1 MFRYCAVIL
10 VVTLCIPLAN
20 SAETKPQWR
29 IIEQPMFSLIYEANV
44 HEQAER
50 VAAQL
55 NHYLSAHL
63 TEMPLKRPLKP
74 IPIVLYSRAHTS
86 NGDVG
91 IMPYRSRWFNKPAPF
106 AQLEWYDAL
115 AVHEGRHIVQFNQMN
130 DNSIA
135 NALRYALGDLGTGAF
150 AALFLPTWFFEGDAV
165 VSETL
170 MTAGGRGRTA
180 SFDLWYRTDLIE
192 NQPYQYD
199 RAMLGT
205 GFDRTPS
212 LSPYVLGR
220 YLTAYLRNEY
230 GSDIFDRAI
239 NGLAIPKGVSFD
251 GTIKQETG
259 LSLTDHYQQMTQA
272 LTNQWQEDQQ
282 ALALTPIETL
292 TEFSGDHWQSYY
304 PVSVSSDRVYAV
316 KVDAKLGTSLV
327 SIREGRSQ
335 QLTPLSNRVAQSYFG
350 GSKTAAVV
358 KHNDQ
363 WCWIEEKPNAKVP
376 FNETADLYC
385 WSRTL
390 GERQLSVGDRF
401 TYVGTS
407 QKQFL
412 LNRFNVDRSS
422 ELVLLDQKGG
432 LLQVES
438 LPNNSIAYDIQSID
452 NGWLYVLSG
461 SANDGVYKIDSQ
473 LEETS
478 LLKANNNET
487 IRSPILTENW
497 LLYISD
503 KTGIDQVHALSL
515 QSGKNF
521 QVSTRPYGSYFLQWD
536 AANERIV
543 MSDYTAQGQQLVSLI
558 FNDSQQ
564 PPSDWIEVEDKKSS
578 APIFMENL
586 EQFEPLQLNQATIA
600 PLESQRYTMLPHLW
614 NPHSWSL
621 LFTGDQLNLTLNS
634 EDVMEKL
641 NLQFSGGYDVSAEDW
656 FGQASLKYRADA
668 GPFYSTK
675 VEKLIDELD
684 QTKTSIQLVAEQPI
698 ERYSGVQQ
706 SQWLPYLGLERTELE
721 REEPLYRV
729 LYGVGYQRQ
738 QERAFQA
745 IDTPSGFAQSLA
757 GQYYINENTI
767 NWLSTSQLIMEGLQE
782 NQSVDFS
789 LSLQHLNYPVSMLSS
804 NTLFEPIDQLGYS
817 AQMEANFG
825 INFGA
830 VGRSFT
836 PLLYWRNTEASL
848 NFLSQHTENDNDL
861 ALGFSVSPNVNVL
874 RNANI
879 RLKPSVSIYYLPR
892 SEEFNLRYQVSL
904 GGF

>member
-1 MFRYCAVIL
+1 VVIAL
-10 VVTLCIPLAN
+10 FISMA
-20 SAETKPQWR
+20 SAAETKPQWR
-29 IIEQPMFSLIYEANV
+29 VIEQPMFSLIYEANI
-44 HEQAER
+44 HERAER

-55 NHYLSAHL
+55 NHYLAAHL
-63 TEMPLKRPLKP
+63 TEMPMKRPLKP

-91 IMPYRSRWFNKPAPF
+91 LMPYRSRWFNKPAPF

-130 DNSIA
+130 DNPIA

-150 AALFLPTWFFEGDAV
+150 SALFLPTWFFEGDAV

-180 SFDLWYRTDLIE
+180 SFDLWYRTDLLE
-192 NQPYQYD
+192 NKPYQYD

-212 LSPYVLGR
+212 HSPYVLGR

-230 GSDIFDRAI
+230 GSDIFDRII
-239 NGLAIPKGVSFD
+239 NGLAIPKGISFD
-251 GTIKQETG
+251 GSVKQETG

-272 LTNQWQEDQQ
+272 LINQWQADQRD
-282 ALALTPIETL
+282 LTLTTVEALT
-292 TEFSGDHWQSYY
+292 SARGDHWQSVY
-304 PVSVSSDRVYAV
+304 PVSVMDDLVVAV
-316 KVDAKLGTSLV
+316 KVDAKLGSSLV
-327 SIREGRSQ
+327 SIRNGRTQ
-335 QLTPLSNRVAQSYFG
+335 LLTPLTNRVAQSYYG
-350 GSKTAAVV
+350 GSKTASVI

-363 WCWIEEKPNAKVP
+363 WCWIEEKPNAKIP

-385 WSRTL
+385 WSRSQ
-390 GERQLSVGDRF
+390 GERQLSVGERF
-401 TYVGTS
+401 TYVGTN
-407 QKQFL
+407 QDQFL

-422 ELVLLDQKGG
+422 ALVLLDQKGG

-438 LPNNSIAYDIQSID
+438 LPKNSIAYDIRSTE

-461 SANDGVYKIDSQ
+461 SAQDGIYNIDRH
-473 LEETS
+473 LEETI
-478 LLKANNNET
+478 LLKANNGET

-515 QSGKNF
+515 QTGKTF

-543 MSDYTAQGQQLVSLI
+543 MADYTAQGQQIVSLT
-558 FNDSQQ
+558 FTDSQQ
-564 PPSDWIEVEDKKSS
+564 PPSDWIEVVDKKTP
-578 APIFMENL
+578 APIFMDNL
-586 EQFEPLQLNQATIA
+586 VQFEPLLLNQSSIA
-600 PLESQRYTMLPHLW
+600 PLESQRYAMLPHLW

-621 LFTGDQLNLTLNS
+621 LFTGDKLNLTLSS

-668 GPFYSTK
+668 GPFYSSK

-706 SQWLPYLGLERTELE
+706 SQWLPYLGVERTELE
-721 REEPLYRV
+721 QEEPLYRV
-729 LYGVGYQRQ
+729 LYGLGYQRQ

-745 IDTPSGFAQSLA
+745 IDTPSGFAQNLA

-782 NQSVDFS
+782 NQSVDLS
-789 LSLQHLNYPVSMLSS
+789 LSLQHLNYPVSLLSTQ
-804 NTLFEPIDQLGYS
+804 TLFDPIDQLGYS
-817 AQMEANFG
+817 AQMDAHFR

-861 ALGFSVSPNVNVL
+861 ALGLSVSPNVNVL

-879 RLKPSVSIYYLPR
+879 RLKPSVSIYYLPS
-892 SEEFNLRYQVSL
+892 SEEFSLRYQVSL